1 MASIPIT
8 TTQNVTID
16 YQTAGVVSRAKAF
29 GIDLLIIFFWYLIN
43 YFISASLFEDD
54 NLYLIIVILPVI
66 SFYTLIFEF
75 IWNGQTPGKRV
86 MGIRVMKL
94 NGREP
99 EFIDYFTRW
108 SLRFVEIYLSAGVIA
123 GIMIS
128 TTNLQQ
134 RLGDIIAGTIMVN
147 VWDKYSITTD
157 VLSNIN
163 SQANYQPKYPE
174 VASFTEAE
182 MLVLKKLV
190 DRHQRYRNAAHRE
203 LMLETANRISRKLG
217 IEILENKP
225 DLFIKTL
232 IKDYVVLTR

>member
-1 MASIPIT
+1 
-8 TTQNVTID
+8 
-16 YQTAGVVSRAKAF
+16 
-29 GIDLLIIFFWYLIN
+29 
-43 YFISASLFEDD
+43 
-54 NLYLIIVILPVI
+54 
-66 SFYTLIFEF
+66 
-75 IWNGQTPGKRV
+75 
-86 MGIRVMKL
+86 
-94 NGREP
+94 
-99 EFIDYFTRW
+99 
-108 SLRFVEIYLSAGVIA
+108 
-123 GIMIS
+123 MIS